1 MIKRSWKRQ
10 ERKMIKAS
18 RNHLEAFRTLFF
30 DREDH

>member
-10 ERKMIKAS
+10 ERGWFKAGRS
-18 RNHLEAFRTLFF
+18 LLEAFRTLFF